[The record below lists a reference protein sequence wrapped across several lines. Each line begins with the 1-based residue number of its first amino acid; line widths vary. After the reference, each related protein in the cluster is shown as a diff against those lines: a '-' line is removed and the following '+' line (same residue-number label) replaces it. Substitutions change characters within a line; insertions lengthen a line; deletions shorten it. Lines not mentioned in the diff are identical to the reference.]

1 MAKKMG
7 IFIVDEL
14 HQLLQ
19 GRSSEHQWTKGR
31 LHRGA
36 GGAAAPPA
44 PFEEGQRGQEV
55 P

>member
-1 MAKKMG
+1 M
-7 IFIVDEL
+7 IFCG
-14 HQLLQ
+14 LL
-19 GRSSEHQWTKGR
+19 SNKGQ

-44 PFEEGQRGQEV
+44 LFEEGQRGQEV